1 MLKSALSRLTG
12 TLHRPVHVNRPSLQ
26 VFPSLDVTRVAT
38 ELRLEAEGRA
48 RGAANQPST
57 DSLVPDDMEARVA
70 EEVSAQNNRAY
81 DIYEEQRH
89 TYSER
94 LAGLAFE
101 DRFNEIRMA
110 APECLSAFRAEAAK
124 GLDELHGL
132 RRHLR
137 ETEAERD
144 DFRARHGLKRVARV
158 HTPLRRGLSIAVI
171 ALLLLIETIANGSF
185 LAVGNQAGLLG
196 GASQAFFFAALNI
209 GVAFSLAYWGVSCLA
224 HRHGVVKG
232 IGILALLLYATLAA
246 GINLAL
252 AHYREAAAIAV
263 DDAGREVMRRLVEAP
278 FVMADIQS
286 WILFGIGLLFSVV
299 AFADGWQ
306 FRDPY
311 PGYAGVQT
319 RLDAARAAYTSRKIA
334 LIDTL
339 DDIRKDY
346 TETLGEV
353 SRDLSERRKD
363 YDAII
368 ANRQRLQ
375 SLFEQSQVNLDAAGT
390 ALLRIYRHAN
400 QAARTTPPPPRFSE
414 GIGLQRIPATIS
426 RLDETD
432 REALNAAIRSAQ
444 QVLEAGIVEIND
456 AFAQAVEKYR
466 QLDTLVREAEDGA
479 AA

>member
-38 ELRLEAEGRA
+38 ELRLEAEGRT
-48 RGAANQPST
+48 RGAADQPPT

-70 EEVSAQNNRAY
+70 EEVSAQNNRAFE
-81 DIYEEQRH
+81 IYEEQLH

-94 LAGLAFE
+94 LGGLAFE
-101 DRFNEIRMA
+101 DRFNEIRLA
-110 APECLSAFRAEAAK
+110 APECLSEFRAEAAK

-144 DFRARHGLKRVARV
+144 DFRSRHGLKRVARV

-171 ALLLLIETIANGSF
+171 VLLLLIETIANGSF
-185 LAVGNQAGLLG
+185 LAAGNQAGLLG
-196 GASQAFFFAALNI
+196 GALQALVFAALNI
-209 GVAFSLAYWGVSCLA
+209 GVAFFLAYWGVSRLA
-224 HRHGVVKG
+224 HRHGAVKIVG
-232 IGILALLLYATLAA
+232 VLALLLYVILAA
-246 GINLAL
+246 VINLAL
-252 AHYREAAAIAV
+252 AHYREAAEMLT
-263 DDAGREVMRRLVEAP
+263 DGAGREVMRRLIEAP
-278 FVMADIQS
+278 FVMGDIQS
-286 WILFGIGLLFSVV
+286 WILFGIGLLFSIA

-311 PGYAGVQT
+311 PGYDGVQT
-319 RLDAARAAYTSRKIA
+319 RLDTARAAYTSRKID
-334 LIDTL
+334 LIDAL
-339 DDIRKDY
+339 DDIRKGY
-346 TETLGEV
+346 GERLGEV

-363 YDAII
+363 YDTII
-368 ANRQRLQ
+368 ASRQRLQ
-375 SLFEQSQVNLDAAGT
+375 SLFEQSQVTLDAAGT
-390 ALLRIYRHAN
+390 ALLRIYRTAN
-400 QAARTTPPPPRFSE
+400 QAARTTPPPARFAE
-414 GIGLQRIPATIS
+414 GFGLQRIPATIS

-466 QLDTLVREAEDGA
+466 QLDTLVREAEDGTA
-479 AA
+479 A